1 MTVYLHDMN
10 VLCALGSGNDAVRA
24 ALWRGDGPS
33 GGASTDLY
41 TPGTALHLGVL
52 AEPVDVSDLP
62 PDTPPSQA
70 SRNNAVLERTLAP
83 LRAAIDAAIA
93 RVGPTR
99 VAIVLGTST
108 SGIHEGE
115 LAVRA
120 RAATGAFPPGFHYS
134 QQELDSPARYL
145 ARRLGAAGPAY
156 TISTACSSSA
166 KSLSAAARLL
176 ELGVVDVAV
185 AGGVDT
191 LCAFTIA
198 GFRALDAVSAT
209 RCNPL
214 SVHRQGINLGEGAAL
229 FLMSRDPGPVRL
241 SGWGETGDAH
251 HISAPDPTGAGARA
265 AMQQALA
272 RARLQPADIDYLNL
286 HGTATEQN
294 DAMEARAVAE
304 LFGADIPV
312 SSTKPQTGHT
322 LGAAG
327 AVEAALLYLTLAGNP
342 QGRLPAH
349 WWDGALDPA
358 IAPLHVVGADESLG
372 RPVRHAMSNSFAFGG
387 SNCVLVMSEG

>member
-24 ALWRGDGPS
+24 ALWRTDGPS
-33 GGASTDLY
+33 GGEITDRY
-41 TPGTALHLGVL
+41 TAGVPLHLGTL
-52 AEPVDVSDLP
+52 REPVDVSALP
-62 PDTPPSQA
+62 PDTPPSMA
-70 SRNNAVLERTLAP
+70 SRNNAVLERTLA
-83 LRAAIDAAIA
+83 AIRPAVDAAVA

-99 VAIVLGTST
+99 VAVVLGTST
-108 SGIHEGE
+108 SGIYEGE

-120 RAATGAFPPGFHYS
+120 RAATGEWPAGFHYS

-145 ARRLGAAGPAY
+145 ARRLGVAGPAY
-156 TISTACSSSA
+156 AISTACSSSA
-166 KSLSAAARLL
+166 KALSAAARLL
-176 ELGVVDVAV
+176 EHGLADVAI

-191 LCAFTIA
+191 LCGFTIA
-198 GFRALDAVSAT
+198 GFRALDSVSAT

-229 FLMSRDPGPVRL
+229 FLMSREPGPVRL
-241 SGWGETGDAH
+241 AGWGETSDAH
-251 HISAPDPTGAGARA
+251 HMSAPDPSGAGARV
-265 AMQQALA
+265 AMEQALR
-272 RARLQPADIDYLNL
+272 RAGLRPADIDYVNL

-294 DAMEARAVAE
+294 DAMEARAVTG

-327 AVEAALLYLTLAGNP
+327 AVEAALMMLTLTDNP
-342 QGRLPAH
+342 RGRLPAH
-349 WWDGALDPA
+349 WWDGALDPR
-358 IAPLHVVGADESLG
+358 IEPLHVVGADESLG
-372 RPVRHAMSNSFAFGG
+372 RPVRHVVSNSFAFGG